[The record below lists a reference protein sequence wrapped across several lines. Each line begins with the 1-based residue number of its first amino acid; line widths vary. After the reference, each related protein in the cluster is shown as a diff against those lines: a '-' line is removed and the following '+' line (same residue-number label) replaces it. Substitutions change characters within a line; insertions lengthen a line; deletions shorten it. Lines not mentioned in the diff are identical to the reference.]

1 MIFLIKAYLLVILA
15 CLCTG
20 IGILIFG
27 VKKFTLFDLLLVFGV
42 AIGLPFIIPVALIAV
57 ILFALEDKTNEII
70 IYGRNK

>member
-1 MIFLIKAYLLVILA
+1 MIFLIKVYLLIILV

-20 IGILIFG
+20 IGILVFG

-57 ILFALEDKTNEII
+57 VLFELEDKTNEII

>member
-1 MIFLIKAYLLVILA
+1 MIFLIKIYLLVILA
-15 CLCTG
+15 CLCIG
-20 IGILIFG
+20 IGILVFG

-57 ILFALEDKTNEII
+57 ILFALEGKTNEII